1 MTTRDMWLD
10 MMMDITPRGKKRRR
24 RRRAGQEEEE
34 GKLFPGGHKDLG

>member
-24 RRRAGQEEEE
+24 RRRAGQEEDE
-34 GKLFPGGHKDLG
+34 GNLFPGGDKDVV

>member
-24 RRRAGQEEEE
+24 RRRAGQEENEE
-34 GKLFPGGHKDLG
+34 NLFPGGDKDVV